1 MQGDV
6 IRRRVV
12 IHGRVQGVFFR
23 DSLRRQARA
32 NGVSGWARNC
42 PDGTVEA
49 VLEGPPDRVQ
59 RILQF
64 SQTGPR
70 HARVDGVKESEE
82 APEGLAGFEIR

>member
-32 NGVSGWARNC
+32 NGVSGWARNR

-49 VLEGPPDRVQ
+49 VLEGAEDRVQ

-64 SQTGPR
+64 SRTGPR
-70 HARVDGVKESEE
+70 HARVDRVDASEE